1 MTMKPV
7 ARFLF
12 LASALLMFPST
23 TNAQQSRSELGSGG
37 MSDGRRLELE
47 YLDRGFDLEGI
58 NAPTYDPDFWS
69 TPEGKAR
76 YEQLRLEGFQKN
88 REDLSQLGKEDWA
101 TQYDSIS
108 DRRVRGE
115 FEKRAEDLE
124 KVTDDIIK
132 FFAWRFEAEP
142 LEVDEPSEES
152 VRDRLV
158 QITPMVEQILET
170 ISTLAGSGIPVQEF
184 IQMRENLAQIH
195 ALSQVLRD

>member
-1 MTMKPV
+1 M
-7 ARFLF
+7 
-12 LASALLMFPST
+12 
-23 TNAQQSRSELGSGG
+23 
-37 MSDGRRLELE
+37 
-47 YLDRGFDLEGI
+47 
-58 NAPTYDPDFWS
+58 
-69 TPEGKAR
+69 
-76 YEQLRLEGFQKN
+76 
-88 REDLSQLGKEDWA
+88 SQLGKEDWA
-101 TQYDSIS
+101 TPYGLIS

-132 FFAWRFEAEP
+132 FFTWRFEAEP
-142 LEVDEPSEES
+142 LEVEEPSEES

-170 ISTLAGSGIPVQEF
+170 VSTLAGSGIPVQEF

>member
-7 ARFLF
+7 ARCLF
-12 LASALLMFPST
+12 LASALLMIPST
-23 TNAQQSRSELGSGG
+23 TNAQQMNE
-37 MSDGRRLELE
+37 GRRLELE

-58 NAPTYDPDFWS
+58 DAPKHEPAFWD
-69 TPEGKAR
+69 TPEGKAK

-88 REDLSQLGKEDWA
+88 IEDLSQLGKEDWA